1 MDSSPKKNRKSTLK
15 TKTPIKRRIPLRAKP
30 KEKTK
35 FEISEVKVKKRIP
48 DKYSKKKLTEKL
60 DRIFSVYIR
69 IKYADNRGYCRCI
82 SCGKV
87 HYWKDIQ
94 CGHYMSRRYF
104 STRWSEDNCRPQDVS
119 CNIFNQGN
127 IQMYRIA
134 LIKEIGE
141 QRVNL
146 IEARAMQENSKYG
159 EFELNAM
166 IQHYTK
172 EVERIAKEKGI
183 EL

>member
-1 MDSSPKKNRKSTLK
+1 MTLQRKT
-15 TKTPIKRRIPLRAKP
+15 PLRAKSP
-30 KEKTK
+30 LQRKSWIKSKSKSKPERSKFEATEVKTK
-35 FEISEVKVKKRIP
+35 KKLP

-60 DRIFSVYIR
+60 DEIFSRYIR
-69 IKYADNRGYCRCI
+69 LKYSDGRGYCHCI
-82 SCGKV
+82 SCGGY

-94 CGHYMSRRYF
+94 NGHYMSRRYR
-104 STRWSEDNCRPQDVS
+104 SVRWSEDNCRPQCVA

-134 LIKEIGE
+134 LVKEIGE
-141 QRVNL
+141 QRVSL
-146 IEARAMQENSKYG
+146 IEARAMQDTCKYG

-166 IQHYTK
+166 IKHYTK

>member
-1 MDSSPKKNRKSTLK
+1 MLK
-15 TKTPIKRRIPLRAKP
+15 RKTPLRSKTPLKA
-30 KEKTK
+30 TNK
-35 FEISEVKVKKRIP
+35 FKATEVKVKGKKLP
-48 DKYSKKKLTEKL
+48 DKYSKKKLTENL
-60 DRIFSVYIR
+60 DEIFSKYIR
-69 IKYADNRGYCRCI
+69 LKYADSNGICQCI
-82 SCGKV
+82 SCTSRK
-87 HYWKDIQ
+87 HWKEIQ

-104 STRWSEDNCRPQDVS
+104 ATRWSEDNCRPQCVA

-127 IQMYRIA
+127 IQAYRVS
-134 LIKEIGE
+134 LIKQIGE

-146 IEARAMQENSKYG
+146 IEARARQETCKYG
-159 EFELNAM
+159 EFELSAL

>member
-1 MDSSPKKNRKSTLK
+1 MNRKNSLK
-15 TKTPIKRRIPLRAKP
+15 TSTPLKRKAPLRSKP
-30 KEKTK
+30 KEKSK
-35 FEISEVKVKKRIP
+35 FEVSEIKTKK
-48 DKYSKKKLTEKL
+48 KLQNKFSKKKLIEKL
-60 DRIFSVYIR
+60 DEVFSKYIR
-69 IKYADNRGYCRCI
+69 LKYADSRGFCRCI
-82 SCGKV
+82 SCGKP
-87 HYWKDIQ
+87 HYWKEIQ

-104 STRWSEDNCRPQDVS
+104 STRWSEDNCRPQDVA

-127 IQMYRIA
+127 IQMYRIG

-146 IEARAMQENSKYG
+146 VEARAMQETSKYG

-172 EVERIAKEKGI
+172 EVLRIAKEKGI